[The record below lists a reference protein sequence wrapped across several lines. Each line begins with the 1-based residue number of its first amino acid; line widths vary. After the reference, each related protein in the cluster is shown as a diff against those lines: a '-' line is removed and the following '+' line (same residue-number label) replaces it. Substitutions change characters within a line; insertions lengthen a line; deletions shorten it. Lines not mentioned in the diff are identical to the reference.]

1 MDYKKLR
8 SVVLVGAIGFTAFLL
23 FGIINMIFFL
33 LDAPLPD
40 GLMRISNVMP
50 FIGQACVAASAIMA
64 LSSQRLAELKPA
76 FGCLLGYAVLFM
88 ALSAVSRFYEYEA
101 PDYSDMC
108 MYWVGLDAVNAVIWL
123 VVCAAFFLL
132 MRRIKAMLIPLI
144 AMGICV
150 VAELLFVYIYYEIA
164 SQTEF
169 GLEPWMAWE
178 SMGAFVKVG
187 QILMLLGSVGII
199 AGWWLSLAEVE
210 KYAGAYAAPTQPG
223 DGRRATVPLGNRKAD
238 PARIN
243 NQQPFYNPVA
253 DDSSYGGFNQN
264 FNFGNHPEVPST
276 PQAAPAPAPAP
287 AQPAG
292 LKAAT
297 DDDLM
302 KIVHD
307 TTDKY
312 SVEEQEEASLILFE
326 RRSQLLFGELQR
338 YTPEQI
344 SQIANNPDE
353 YFKGYVYAAKSLIHS

>member
-8 SVVLVGAIGFTAFLL
+8 SVVLVGAIGFTAYLL
-23 FGIINMIFFL
+23 FGIINIFYVL
-33 LDAPLPD
+33 LGSQCPD
-40 GLMRISNVMP
+40 GLMRISYVMP
-50 FIGQACVAASAIMA
+50 FLGNACVAASAIMA
-64 LSSQRLAELKPA
+64 LTSQRLDEMKPA
-76 FGCLLGYAVLFM
+76 FGCLLGFVILSMTFLAV
-88 ALSAVSRFYEYEA
+88 AKFYEYEA
-101 PDYSDMC
+101 SDYSDLY
-108 MYWVGLDAVNAVIWL
+108 MYWLLMEAVSAVIAL
-123 VVCAAFFLL
+123 VGCAAYFLL

-144 AMGICV
+144 ATGVSIVAGLLFIYIYNEV
-150 VAELLFVYIYYEIA
+150 VA
-164 SQTEF
+164 QTEF
-169 GLEPWMAWE
+169 GLEPWVAWE
-178 SMGAFVKVG
+178 SMESFLKIA
-187 QILMLLGSVGII
+187 QILSLVSSIGII

-223 DGRRATVPLGNRKAD
+223 DGRRGTVPLGNRKAD

-243 NQQPFYNPVA
+243 CQQPLYNPVA
-253 DDSSYGGFNQN
+253 DDSGYGGFNQN
-264 FNFGNHPEVPST
+264 FNFGNQPEVLST
-276 PQAAPAPAPAP
+276 PQAAPAS